1 MSHIRLQKGAGKD
14 DLRFAADELAGPDY
28 FRRLSE
34 PAARQIFAG
43 IYQNMALTT
52 EARAS
57 KSVLV
62 CAANRREGATT
73 VALGLALAAAE
84 QQTDQVL
91 LLDGNFYAPQI
102 CGAFGLLESAG
113 LGDLIAGLA
122 NPAAVVRKTPVAN
135 LWVMGPGVA
144 HPGQVKSLESP
155 NLQELLQ
162 VLAQQFPLVIID
174 GPALNPYPES
184 VLYAAQA
191 GLTFL
196 VVHSGMTRVPVIKT
210 ALAKLAPES
219 CGKVEIILNR
229 RIFYIPGWLYQR
241 L

>member
-1 MSHIRLQKGAGKD
+1 MSQIRLQKSAGTD
-14 DLRFAADELAGPDY
+14 DLRFAADESAIPDH
-28 FRRLSE
+28 FRRLAE
-34 PAARQIFAG
+34 PKARQIFAG
-43 IYQNMALTT
+43 IYQNMALTD
-52 EARAS
+52 EAEAP

-84 QQTDQVL
+84 QQTDPVL
-91 LLDGNFYAPQI
+91 LLDGNFHAPQI
-102 CGAFGLLESAG
+102 CGAFGLPEAAG

-122 NPAAVVRKTPVAN
+122 NPGAVVRKTPVAN
-135 LWVMGPGVA
+135 LWVMGSGVA
-144 HPGQVKSLESP
+144 HPGQVKGLEP
-155 NLQELLQ
+155 PHLQDLLR

-174 GPALNPYPES
+174 GPALNPFPES

-191 GLTFL
+191 DRTFL

-210 ALAKLAPES
+210 ALAKLAPGVG
-219 CGKVEIILNR
+219 GKVEIILNR
-229 RIFYIPGWLYQR
+229 RIFYIPGWIYQR

>member
-1 MSHIRLQKGAGKD
+1 M
-14 DLRFAADELAGPDY
+14 FAADELASPHH
-28 FRRLSE
+28 FSRLFE
-34 PAARQIFAG
+34 PEARQIFAG

-73 VALGLALAAAE
+73 VALGLALATAE
-84 QQTDQVL
+84 QQTEKVL
-91 LLDGNFYAPQI
+91 LLDGNFYSPQV
-102 CGAFGLLESAG
+102 CGAFGLPESTG
-113 LGDLIAGLA
+113 LGDLIAGRI
-122 NPAAVVRKTPVAN
+122 NTGAVVRKTPVAN
-135 LWVMGPGVA
+135 LWVMGAGVA
-144 HPGQVKSLESP
+144 HPGHVKSLEPP

-191 GLTFL
+191 DRTLL
-196 VVHSGMTRVPVIKT
+196 VIRSGVTRVPVIKT
-210 ALAKLAPES
+210 ALAKLAPEVGS
-219 CGKVEIILNR
+219 KVEIILNR
-229 RIFYIPGWLYQR
+229 RIFNIPAWIYKR